1 MYCIIKNYNHRI
13 ASLETKN
20 FFQTASIEPQYA
32 MDRYRTDQKVVR
44 YDGNIELKS
53 WKVLKSGIQLSPIK
67 LFSRHNFLRHYVTI
81 IFIIVVIDVFVVLVI
96 FIDRKCLNT

>member
-20 FFQTASIEPQYA
+20 FFQTSSIEPQYA
-32 MDRYRTDQKVVR
+32 MDRYRTDQKAVR

-81 IFIIVVIDVFVVLVI
+81 IFIIVVIDVLLFLLYLFTVSV
-96 FIDRKCLNT
+96 